1 MKIINRLNL
10 IIVIL
15 FIAVT
20 ILFAVIL
27 TNSNTITKEN
37 RTHLLFHEI
46 YKGVTELDLI
56 KYDYLLHHEKRMEQQ
71 WNMKYKSLMNL
82 VNAAEKEEA
91 VKSIKADLV
100 VFGNKFSQVIENYEK
115 KQKLI
120 QEEASER
127 EINSALL
134 IEKELVTQ
142 LLIKSHSIFSEC
154 ALLAENAHNRAV
166 KISKLSTII
175 TFMIMIFFILSIIIL
190 LFLVSRSISKPLNK
204 LKQGIEIVSKGNFE
218 HQIEIVSK
226 DELGDFASAFNQAI
240 VSLKEATASR
250 DELNKEIVERKK
262 LEEKLKK
269 LAHFDALTGC
279 CSRGYG
285 LSLLEQQIKNAKR
298 KKTPILLLYLDVDNF
313 KYINDTFGHQEG
325 DKVLKEAVKLF
336 KSTLREVDII
346 CRLGGDEFLLIFP
359 ENSPDEIPIIKKRLN
374 KNLEKLNQT
383 LNRPCK
389 IDFSIGFSVY
399 DPANP
404 QTIERLIHLA
414 DQKMYED
421 KSKKKNEN

>member
-20 ILFAVIL
+20 ILFAAIL
-27 TNSNTITKEN
+27 INSNTITKEN
-37 RTHLLFHEI
+37 RTHVLFHEI

-82 VNAAEKEEA
+82 INAAEKEEA

-142 LLIKSHSIFSEC
+142 LLIKSHSIFSKC
-154 ALLAENAHNRAV
+154 ALLSENAYNRAV
-166 KISKLSTII
+166 KVSKLSTII

-226 DELGDFASAFNQAI
+226 DELGDFASAFNRAI

-269 LAHFDALTGC
+269 LAHFDVLTGC

-359 ENSPDEIPIIKKRLN
+359 EGSLNDVPLIRERIN
-374 KNLEKLNQT
+374 KNLKKLNQK
-383 LNRPCK
+383 LNKPFK
-389 IDFSIGFSVY
+389 IDFSVGISYY
-399 DPANP
+399 DQSDPLSL
-404 QTIERLIHLA
+404 EELIHRA

>member
-20 ILFAVIL
+20 ILFSVIL
-27 TNSNTITKEN
+27 INSNTITKEN
-37 RTHLLFHEI
+37 RTHVLFNEI

-71 WNMKYKSLMNL
+71 WNLKYKSLMNL
-82 VNAAEKEEA
+82 INTAEEE
-91 VKSIKADLV
+91 VTKPIKADLV
-100 VFGNKFSQVIENYEK
+100 TFGDKFLQVTANYEK

-134 IEKELVTQ
+134 IEEELVTQ
-142 LLIKSHSIFSEC
+142 LLIKSHSIFSKC
-154 ALLAENAHNRAV
+154 ALLAENARNRAV
-166 KISKLSTII
+166 RISKLSTII
-175 TFMIMIFFILSIIIL
+175 TFMIMTFFILSIIIL
-190 LFLVSRSISKPLNK
+190 LFLVSRSISKPLGK
-204 LKQGIEIVSKGNFE
+204 LKQGIETMGKGNFE

-226 DELGDFASAFNQAI
+226 DELGDFASAFNQA
-240 VSLKEATASR
+240 VASLKEITASR

-262 LEEKLKK
+262 AEEKLKK
-269 LAHFDALTGC
+269 LAHFDNLTGC
-279 CSRGYG
+279 FTRGYG
-285 LSLLEQQIKNAKR
+285 LALLEESIKAANR
-298 KKTPILLLYLDVDNF
+298 SKTSILSLYLDVDGF
-313 KYINDTFGHQEG
+313 KDINDTYGHTEG
-325 DKVLKEAVKLF
+325 DIVLKKVVKLF
-336 KSTLREVDII
+336 KSTLREIDII
-346 CRLGGDEFLLIFP
+346 CRIGGDEFLLIFP

-383 LNRPCK
+383 LNRPYK

-421 KSKKKNEN
+421 KSKKGK

>member
-20 ILFAVIL
+20 ILFSVIL
-27 TNSNTITKEN
+27 INSNTITKEN
-37 RTHLLFHEI
+37 RTHVLFNEI

-71 WNMKYKSLMNL
+71 WNLKYKSLMNL
-82 VNAAEKEEA
+82 INTAEEE
-91 VKSIKADLV
+91 VTKPIKADLV
-100 VFGNKFSQVIENYEK
+100 TFGDKFLQVTANYEK

-134 IEKELVTQ
+134 IEEELVTQ
-142 LLIKSHSIFSEC
+142 LLIKSHSIFSKC
-154 ALLAENAHNRAV
+154 ALLAENARNRAV
-166 KISKLSTII
+166 RISKLSTII
-175 TFMIMIFFILSIIIL
+175 TFMIMTFFILSIIIL
-190 LFLVSRSISKPLNK
+190 LFLVSRSISKPLGK
-204 LKQGIEIVSKGNFE
+204 LKQGIETMGKGNFE

-226 DELGDFASAFNQAI
+226 DELGDFASAFNQA
-240 VSLKEATASR
+240 VASLKEITASR

-262 LEEKLKK
+262 AEEKLKK
-269 LAHFDALTGC
+269 LAHFDNLTGC
-279 CSRGYG
+279 FTRGTGCFTRGYG
-285 LSLLEQQIKNAKR
+285 LALLEESIKAANR
-298 KKTPILLLYLDVDNF
+298 SKTSILSLYLDVDGF
-313 KYINDTFGHQEG
+313 KDINDTYGHTEG
-325 DKVLKEAVKLF
+325 DIVLKKVVKLF
-336 KSTLREVDII
+336 KSTLREIDII
-346 CRLGGDEFLLIFP
+346 CRIGGDEFLLIFP
-359 ENSPDEIPIIKKRLN
+359 ENSPGPY
-374 KNLEKLNQT
+374 
-383 LNRPCK
+383 K

-421 KSKKKNEN
+421 KSKKGK